1 MMLYSALTGALLI
14 TVHFIQILLSMGLL
28 NNLKDKWRMKPGREL
43 TLSFMC
49 WHVYHNQLLVD
60 TSSLS
65 AQLAFWS
72 SPQEAEKGR
81 KELPIP
87 SSKQQAVAAVLKET
101 VCVSR
106 SYTAMLKKFV
116 SATMKAG
123 PSAFLFYS
131 IHKMHITEQLCQRQ
145 GIFLDRTTWK

>member
-1 MMLYSALTGALLI
+1 MLYSALTGALLI
-14 TVHFIQILLSMGLL
+14 TVHLNQILLSVGLL
-28 NNLKDKWRMKPGREL
+28 NSLKDKWRRKPGGEL

-49 WHVYHNQLLVD
+49 LHLYHNQLLVD
-60 TSSLS
+60 TPSLS

-87 SSKQQAVAAVLKET
+87 SPKQQAITAVLKEK

-116 SATMKAG
+116 SATIKAG

-145 GIFLDRTTWK
+145 GIFLDSTTWK